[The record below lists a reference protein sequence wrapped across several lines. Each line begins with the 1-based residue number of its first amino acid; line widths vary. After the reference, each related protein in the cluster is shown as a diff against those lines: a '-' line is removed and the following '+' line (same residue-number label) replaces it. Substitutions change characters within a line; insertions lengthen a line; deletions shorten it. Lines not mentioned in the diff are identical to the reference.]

1 MGVMRGLTGDFT
13 TMPLKDLV
21 VYLANRHATGT
32 LTLEH
37 GATIKQAVLER
48 GVVVNVS
55 SNVPREYLG
64 QFLINLGHINEEQFH
79 RAYETQKETKVF
91 LGRILLMIGL
101 VTEENLKAVLAL
113 KFRET
118 LLDAF
123 EWRDGTFA
131 FEAGVRP
138 SLPEGVPVE
147 IPLVELH
154 KESDFR
160 VQAWEHFRRAFPR
173 RTCTLTLKRE
183 NLEDPP
189 RPGSVDEK
197 VLHFIEAG
205 MTLEEIGLRLHATE
219 FFLYNRLY
227 ALYRLG
233 ALIVHD
239 TDDDVEVD
247 VDIDLGLGDSP
258 SVDQLL
264 EHGRTFYAQGNW
276 RDAWVLARRANQST
290 PSLSAAILLRQVE
303 VAWLPQLRADLVA
316 PGRVPKLAVE
326 PPVIHELP
334 LSAPERYLM
343 SRIDGKR
350 TVEGIIRV
358 APLKELEALAF
369 LERFVSQGW
378 VTLS

>member
-1 MGVMRGLTGDFT
+1 MRGLTGDFT

-21 VYLANRHATGT
+21 VYLANRQATGT

-37 GATIKQAVLER
+37 GATIKQAVIDR
-48 GVVVNVS
+48 GMVVNAS

-64 QFLINLGHINEEQFH
+64 QFLINLGHITEEQFH
-79 RAYETQKETKVF
+79 QAYETQRETKVL

-101 VTEENLKAVLAL
+101 VSEENLKAALAL

-131 FEAGVRP
+131 FEAGTRP
-138 SLPEGVPVE
+138 DMPEGVTVE
-147 IPLVELH
+147 LPLVDLH

-183 NLEDPP
+183 NLEEPP
-189 RPGSVDEK
+189 RPGSIDEK
-197 VLHFIEAG
+197 LLQFIEAG
-205 MTLEEIGLRLHATE
+205 MTLEEMGLRLHATE
-219 FFLYNRLY
+219 FFLFNRLY

-239 TDDDVEVD
+239 RDDDFDIEV
-247 VDIDLGLGDSP
+247 DLGLGDSP
-258 SVDQLL
+258 TVDQLL

-276 RDAWVLARRANQST
+276 RDAWVLGRRANQIT

-316 PGRVPKLAVE
+316 PGHRPTLIIEHDEVRR
-326 PPVIHELP
+326 LP

-350 TVEGIIRV
+350 TVENIVRV

-369 LERFVSQGW
+369 IERFILQGW
-378 VTLS
+378 VTLT